1 MMLRKLLPLYDG
13 AVLFLKKP
21 ERPSEPFHVF
31 YDRHENEWIGIP
43 KGTLT
48 DQEFMLLKALY
59 EWIEFPIIPSS
70 DLSKRWY
77 EFLFTNGQPP
87 SCDHGIQI
95 RFIHFHFKGS
105 DLDQTEIESALKGF
119 FSDDVIIIWE
129 NGNSGIVI
137 EEKNQMSLSEKDLFS
152 MSETLESDFY
162 AKPFFYI
169 GKFTLFT
176 KELSSQFLR
185 EKEYFTFGQNHL
197 SESNFFTFQRVF
209 PSFLTVQL
217 PDTLREMIHQELS
230 GVFNEDPDMYIT
242 IKTFLENNLNASLTA
257 KKLYIHRNTLQYRI
271 DKFIE
276 KTGIQL
282 KDFFGAFTVFLA
294 CLLFEHQR
302 K

>member
-1 MMLRKLLPLYDG
+1 MLNKLLALYDG
-13 AVLFLKKP
+13 AVLFPKKP
-21 ERPSEPFHVF
+21 DRPLESFHVF
-31 YDRHENEWIGIP
+31 YNQLENEWIGIP
-43 KGTLT
+43 KEYIS
-48 DQEFMLLKALY
+48 DQEFILLKTLY

-87 SCDHGIQI
+87 SCDHDIQI
-95 RFIHFHFKGS
+95 RFIHFHFKGN

-129 NGNSGIVI
+129 NGNSGILV
-137 EEKNQMSLSEKDLFS
+137 EEKNQMSLPEKDLFT

-162 AKPFFYI
+162 AKSFFYI
-169 GKFTLFT
+169 GKFTPFT

-185 EKEYFTFGQNHL
+185 EKEYFTFGQNYL
-197 SESNFFTFQRVF
+197 TESRFFTFQRVF
-209 PSFLTVQL
+209 PAFLAVQL
-217 PDTLREMIHQELS
+217 PNTFREMIHQELS

-294 CLLFEHQR
+294 CLFFEH
-302 K
+302 KPK